1 MDPSNPQN
9 SNQTVYPYDTNH
21 VSELLKRKRR
31 TRGIKSCFP
40 CRHRKVRCDG
50 NMPCSSC
57 VQRSH
62 PELCCLPPSSGHAP
76 PASDG
81 KSGSF
86 SMNRDGDEEIQG
98 TSSHSAF
105 SEDQAVYLNE
115 SNKYTLGIDLILSRL
130 DKMDKQISSL
140 KAELR
145 QTRSD
150 ARSGTFTQANSASPA
165 ESPFMRKG
173 FTLAKSPG
181 KHFVEDA
188 TGATIFLGSHSD
200 PPVALGCRQAGSDPM
215 INDAMLSDQLV
226 PRTYPFTNLWKQE
239 PGASEICETLP
250 DESDIIRY
258 WQVYQTNVHPFYPA
272 LVTYEQFNISLF
284 AFINKRTGMLLENE
298 TMRLDDVDSSWLA
311 LLFAVLACG
320 VQFSND
326 PIKERD
332 LRCKV
337 FICSSFQCLRA
348 SNFFNNTN
356 MNQIQ
361 AKALIG
367 NCLRNNLDTNSAWI
381 LMGSTIRLAQSIGL
395 HEETASDTQSS
406 TLEQF
411 QRKRLW
417 WMLLWQDTFLSFTYD
432 RPPNINK
439 LSSSIPH
446 DPDAG
451 PGLSFAECVCAI
463 CQILLER
470 ARQDSTETL
479 SETISFKS
487 RMAAIFEDAV
497 PFLRDKS
504 HCRSLQDHLE
514 RLALNIHI
522 CYAICRLCRLIL
534 DSSSSEAQ
542 SPSMDI
548 DSIKMECIDC
558 AAQAVESFLDMHR
571 LAATVCRSWAFV
583 HNAVSCALTLQSLV
597 ASGPQHTRAGV
608 LVNRLI
614 VVLDREEQQS
624 VWEDTDT
631 NVRYFGPY
639 SRALKALRE
648 TSDGY
653 EVTQDGR
660 T

>member
-1 MDPSNPQN
+1 MDPSNSQG
-9 SNQTVYPYDTNH
+9 SNQTPYPYDTNH
-21 VSELLKRKRR
+21 ISELLKRKRR

-57 VQRSH
+57 VQRHH
-62 PELCCLPPSSGHAP
+62 PELCCLPPSSGHQP

-81 KSGSF
+81 RASPLY
-86 SMNRDGDEEIQG
+86 MNRDGDEEMQG
-98 TSSHSAF
+98 TSTNSISGEGQ
-105 SEDQAVYLNE
+105 SVYLNE
-115 SNKYTLGIDLILSRL
+115 NNNHAPGIDLILNRL
-130 DKMDKQISSL
+130 EKMDKQISSL
-140 KAELR
+140 KEELR
-145 QTRSD
+145 QTRSS
-150 ARSGTFTQANSASPA
+150 AGSGTISQANSAYA
-165 ESPFMRKG
+165 ASPFMGKG
-173 FTLAKSPG
+173 STLAKYPG

-215 INDAMLSDQLV
+215 LNDAMLLDQLV

-239 PGASEICETLP
+239 PGAGEICETLP

-272 LVTYEQFNISLF
+272 LVTYEQFNTSLF
-284 AFINKRTGMLLENE
+284 AFLNRRTVILLENE
-298 TMRLDDVDSSWLA
+298 TSRLDDVDSSWLA

-406 TLEQF
+406 TVEQF
-411 QRKRLW
+411 QRQRLW

-451 PGLSFAECVCAI
+451 PGRSFAECVCAI
-463 CQILLER
+463 CQVLLER
-470 ARQDSTETL
+470 ARQDNTETPAK
-479 SETISFKS
+479 TISFKS
-487 RMAAIFEDAV
+487 RMAAIFEDAA
-497 PFLRDKS
+497 PFLRDKV

-522 CYAICRLCRLIL
+522 CYTICRLCRLIL
-534 DSSSSEAQ
+534 DTKSDEAY
-542 SPSMDI
+542 SPAVDV
-548 DSIKMECIDC
+548 DSIKVECIDC
-558 AAQAVESFLDMHR
+558 ASQAVGGFLDMHR

-597 ASGPQHTRAGV
+597 DSGPQRSRADV

-614 VVLDREEQQS
+614 DVLEREEQQS

-648 TSDGY
+648 TSDG
-653 EVTQDGR
+653 Q
-660 T
+660 

>member
-1 MDPSNPQN
+1 MDPSKSQG
-9 SNQTVYPYDTNH
+9 SQQTIYPYDINH
-21 VSELLKRKRR
+21 ISELLKRKRR

-57 VQRSH
+57 LQRNH
-62 PELCCLPPSSGHAP
+62 PELCCLPPSSGHEP

-81 KSGSF
+81 KGS
-86 SMNRDGDEEIQG
+86 SMNRDRDEETQG
-98 TSSHSAF
+98 TSTHSI
-105 SEDQAVYLNE
+105 SGEDQTVYLNE
-115 SNKYTLGIDLILSRL
+115 NNKYPPGIDLILSRL
-130 DKMDKQISSL
+130 DNMDKQISSL

-145 QTRSD
+145 QTRSND
-150 ARSGTFTQANSASPA
+150 RSGTIAQAYSASPT
-165 ESPFMRKG
+165 ELPFTRKG
-173 FTLAKSPG
+173 STLAKSPG

-215 INDAMLSDQLV
+215 FNDVMLSDQLA

-239 PGASEICETLP
+239 PGAGEICETLP

-258 WQVYQTNVHPFYPA
+258 WQIYQTNVHPFYPA

-284 AFINKRTGMLLENE
+284 AFMNKRTGMLLENE

-395 HEETASDTQSS
+395 HEEAASDTQSS

-439 LSSSIPH
+439 PSSSIPH
-446 DPDAG
+446 DQDTS

-463 CQILLER
+463 CQVLLER
-470 ARQDSTETL
+470 ARQDHTETVTEIL
-479 SETISFKS
+479 SFKS
-487 RMAAIFEDAV
+487 RMAAIFEDAA

-522 CYAICRLCRLIL
+522 CYAVCRMCRLIL
-534 DSSSSEAQ
+534 ESSSSEVH
-542 SPSMDI
+542 SPAVDV

-597 ASGPQHTRAGV
+597 SSSPQRSRAEV
-608 LVNRLI
+608 LVKRLI
-614 VVLDREEQQS
+614 VVLEREEQQS

-648 TSDGY
+648 TSDG
-653 EVTQDGR
+653 
-660 T
+660 